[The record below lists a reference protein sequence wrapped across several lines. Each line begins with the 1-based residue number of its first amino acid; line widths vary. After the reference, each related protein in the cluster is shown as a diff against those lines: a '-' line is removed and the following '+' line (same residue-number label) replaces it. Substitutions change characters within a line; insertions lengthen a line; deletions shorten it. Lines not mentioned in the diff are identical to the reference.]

1 MCITKAIQKYGQNE
15 RTLFSFLT
23 AEGSNSIN
31 DFIETDNCTYNL
43 SIAYDYLIYNFFS
56 ALSEINSDTAAWT
69 SMRVAIERVGGGEL
83 KDEYIEDAIKIV
95 KAIGMLNLFGT
106 ASTSLS
112 KSLLMDYAR
121 FAMNIENPEAVLKP
135 VSYTHLTLPTT

>member
-121 FAMNIENPEAVLKP
+121 FAMNIENPEAVLKQLEI
-135 VSYTHLTLPTT
+135 HK